1 VAYGNWATATTVDTV
16 TSLASDVQAIDAF
29 RRLAQLAT
37 ELGDYP
43 LAERVEQRVL
53 IYSGERLRA
62 EVAAGNADAVRAE
75 LVRALLSGPGLFA
88 IEGAFIDTTIVDR
101 ATDAF
106 FAMIAEQRASGAVAG
121 DHFAKPGANDRVWNA
136 LEKLAVNAPGDFLDY
151 YANDIIALVA
161 SAWLGPGYQLTSQIN
176 VVNPGGQA
184 QEPHCDY
191 HLGFMANDVAAQ
203 FPAHAHALS
212 PALSLQGAIAHCDMP
227 LESGPTLYLPYSQL
241 TPSPYLS
248 WRLEGYREVFR
259 EHVVQLPLRK
269 GDAAFFNPSVFHAAG
284 TNHSTDIKRMANLLQ
299 INSAMGRALEAV
311 DRARMIRAVYPTL
324 LSRAADGQSATW
336 LTNVIAATA
345 EWYPFPTNLDRDPPV
360 GGLVPPS
367 QADLLGRA
375 VNERWDTNRLN
386 AELTAHIERR
396 LTD

>member
-1 VAYGNWATATTVDTV
+1 VTLVHNDLHAVDG
-16 TSLASDVQAIDAF
+16 F
-29 RRLAQLAT
+29 RRLVTSETLLT
-37 ELGDYP
+37 DYP
-43 LAERVEQRVL
+43 HASRIAERVVV
-53 IYSGERLRA
+53 YDAERLRDEIA
-62 EVAAGNADAVRAE
+62 RGGSDMVRAE
-75 LVRALLSGPGLFA
+75 LARALLDGPGLLM
-88 IEGAFIDTTIVDR
+88 IEGAFNDTAIVDR

-106 FAMIAEQRASGAVAG
+106 VAMIAEQQASGAVAG

-136 LEKLAVNAPGDFLDY
+136 LEKLAVNAPSDFVDY

-161 SAWLGPGYQLTSQIN
+161 GAWLGPGYQVTSQIN

-191 HLGFMANDVAAQ
+191 HLGFMANDVVAQ

-227 LESGPTLYLPYSQL
+227 LETGPTLYLPYSQL
-241 TPSPYLS
+241 TPAPYLS
-248 WRLEGYREVFR
+248 WRREEYREVFR
-259 EHVVQLPLRK
+259 EHVVQLPLHK

-284 TNHSTDIKRMANLLQ
+284 TNRTTDIKRMANLLQ

-324 LSRAADGQSATW
+324 LARVNGGLSAAELAY
-336 LTNVIAATA
+336 VVAATA

-367 QADLLGRA
+367 QADLLNKA
-375 VNERWDTNRLN
+375 LTERWTPEALN
-386 AELTAHIERR
+386 QALARHATRR
-396 LTD
+396 QTSG